1 MGKRA
6 SQRVER
12 IVYNL
17 APKKVIRIA
26 QGQLALRKE
35 FQPRN
40 ETTRTPQTICH
51 EKSGDAGARKACVE
65 VVLGIYLY

>member
-17 APKKVIRIA
+17 APKKATRIV
-26 QGQLALRKE
+26 QGQLALRKA

-51 EKSGDAGARKACVE
+51 ERSGDAGARKACVE